1 MAAPGLAAAALAAAN
16 GVAAFFILPEP
27 EERSVRAAA
36 RQGRFAAFFREMGLP
51 GIRRVVLIYFIT
63 VLAFSAMEA
72 TYAFLAS
79 QRYGIDRE
87 HVGFLFGYIGVIIV
101 VVQGGLIGR
110 LTRAVRRGQ
119 PAAGPGV
126 LLQAV
131 GLAALPFAG
140 SVAGLWVATLPMAA
154 GAGLAQPSLSAL
166 LSRLARADEQ
176 GGTLGLGES
185 AGAFGRII
193 GPEAGTWTF
202 GRWSQAFPYLMGGLL
217 MLVAAAIGATLRRAG
232 GALGG
237 PAERNTT

>member
-1 MAAPGLAAAALAAAN
+1 
-16 GVAAFFILPEP
+16 VA
-27 EERSVRAAA
+27 
-36 RQGRFAAFFREMGLP
+36 
-51 GIRRVVLIYFIT
+51 
-63 VLAFSAMEA
+63 
-72 TYAFLAS
+72 
-79 QRYGIDRE
+79 
-87 HVGFLFGYIGVIIV
+87 
-101 VVQGGLIGR
+101 
-110 LTRAVRRGQ
+110 
-119 PAAGPGV
+119 GV

-232 GALGG
+232 EALGG